1 MDRLAAM
8 QVFVRVAE
16 AGSFTAV
23 ADQMNVARSAVT
35 RQIAALESH
44 LGVKL
49 MARSTRPRSAPAAS
63 LARWAVAPRSASSR
77 AALAPT
83 PTSSVSLSST
93 PSARTSPRIT
103 RTSAPA
109 VSHPDRRYLRL
120 LPRPVYPAKSAF
132 ARRTGVR
139 SGSSSHHRIL
149 HRAGPRDAAHA
160 ISPKQVYPRGT
171 PNLRDPPKT
180 PRSAPPPGSCNHRH
194 TASAAPCRISGAITR
209 SPLPCAPWLIARS
222 QHISVPT
229 F

>member
-1 MDRLAAM
+1 MGGKKPLFAGQKRAQRL
-8 QVFVRVAE
+8 QGLIVLVFHHRPTCRRCSAE
-16 AGSFTAV
+16 
-23 ADQMNVARSAVT
+23 R
-35 RQIAALESH
+35 
-44 LGVKL
+44 
-49 MARSTRPRSAPAAS
+49 RPRSTSPAAS
-63 LARWAVAPRSASSR
+63 PSASSPPPP
-77 AALAPT
+77 APT

-93 PSARTSPRIT
+93 PSDRTSPQIT